1 MQCGK
6 RIVFKHFLAFRRL
19 SGRSGIQAACLLAL
33 LLVVCLPTLPVYGEG
48 VIDRS
53 PVVLG
58 VEDSWPPFA
67 LDDGTGI
74 SVEIVAAAFGAMGRR
89 VEFRVLPYARVLRG
103 IESGELHGGF
113 NVTRQQSTE
122 ERFVFGESP
131 ILVVHGS
138 FYFSPRNE
146 AAIRDAGDIPNG
158 SRVGLIVDYEYGDQ
172 YEAHRGRFREYRLSS
187 QAQIVKML
195 LARRL
200 DVAIMFDDVAN
211 YTMSEMGVA
220 NEAVRKGARNHTSRI
235 FVAFNKSRVE
245 SIELAS
251 ELDNGLEKIRLAGLY
266 DQIIRGDV
274 PNEFGEK
281 P

>member
-6 RIVFKHFLAFRRL
+6 RIVFKHFLGFRRL
-19 SGRSGIQAACLLAL
+19 SGCSGIQAACLLAL
-33 LLVVCLPTLPVYGEG
+33 LLVVCLPTLSAYGEG

-53 PVVLG
+53 PIVLG

-138 FYFSPRNE
+138 FYFSQRNE

-158 SRVGLIVDYEYGDQ
+158 SRVGLIIDYEYGDQ
-172 YEAHRGRFREYRLSS
+172 YETHRGRFREYRLSS

-200 DVAIMFDDVAN
+200 DVAIMFDDVAS
-211 YTMSEMGVA
+211 YTMSEMGIA
-220 NEAVRKGARNHTSRI
+220 NEVIRKGARNHTSRI

-251 ELDNGLEKIRLAGLY
+251 ELDKGLEKIRLAGLY

-274 PNEFGEK
+274 RNEFGEK